1 MIALLLL
8 ILAVGAVLGLRFEVF
23 VLAPAILLISAVTV
37 AFGIASSQGVP
48 FILLVVFADLALLQI
63 GYFTG
68 CVLHGYLTFKLQ
80 KHDRRHGGAS
90 GF

>member
-8 ILAVGAVLGLRFEVF
+8 ILAVGTVLGLRFKMF
-23 VLAPAILLISAVTV
+23 VLAPAMLMISAVIA
-37 AFGIASSQGVP
+37 AFGIVSSQSVP
-48 FILLVVFADLALLQI
+48 FILLMIFAGLALLQI

-68 CVLHGYLTFKLQ
+68 CVLHGYLTFKVQ
-80 KHDRRHGGAS
+80 KHDRRHGGAP